1 MISVG
6 RWLWRWLSP
15 AALVAAAIAAA
26 ALPPSAG
33 VSASD
38 HAYLGSLHLVVGTSG
53 TLAGYQENGFGGL
66 TAGRLPGELFVDN
79 LSRRPDQVTVD
90 SASNQLRLRYG
101 DTAASKFNSAGNLHY
116 FRVQA
121 RAEDNTILGEANLW
135 DATHCAARTLC
146 ATLGGSLAG
155 QDTKAVALDFFD
167 AAQEALSANPGS
179 RQHIAFVAA
188 ALSANATGFDSSNGK
203 LVEGR
208 FPETWF
214 SGGIAQP
221 SIEGFVVKHGAT
233 GRVMEMAYDPSAAVG
248 LWRSGPADYRRWRL
262 ILRDR
267 TGEEVARVRMRDS
280 LAGMSATER
289 RCGDATA
296 QRRLCLAYD
305 APDLDGANYRGQV
318 MMVHIEDVGII
329 SLVERAPGGAVGG
342 QLILTVFGGV
352 LAGVKA
358 RRMRSPVREL
368 VILVF
373 MAGAS
378 LILPLMDV
386 GSIFWTGGILA
397 LAGLAAAALFFL
409 RGSK

>member
-1 MISVG
+1 MVSVG
-6 RWLWRWLSP
+6 RSLWRWLSI
-15 AALVAAAIAAA
+15 AAFAAA
-26 ALPPSAG
+26 AMAAAVVSPSAH
-33 VSASD
+33 VSASG
-38 HAYLGSLHLVVGTSG
+38 HAYLGSVHLVVGASG

-66 TAGRLPGELFVDN
+66 TAGRLPAALFVDDV
-79 LSRRPDQVTVD
+79 SRRPDLVTVD
-90 SASNQLRLRYG
+90 STSYELRFSYADTQESLFKTAAALRY
-101 DTAASKFNSAGNLHY
+101 L
-116 FRVQA
+116 RVQV
-121 RAEDNTILGEANLW
+121 RAEDNAILGEANLW
-135 DATHCAARTLC
+135 DSTPCAARTLC
-146 ATLGGSLAG
+146 ATLDGSLAG
-155 QDTKAVALDFFD
+155 HDTKAVALDFFD
-167 AAQEALSANPGS
+167 AAREALGANPGS
-179 RQHIAFVAA
+179 RQHVAFVAA
-188 ALSANATGFDSSNGK
+188 EAGASATGFDSSNGK

-208 FPETWF
+208 FPENWF
-214 SGGIAQP
+214 SGGTTQP
-221 SIEGFVVKHGAT
+221 VEGFVVKHGAT

-280 LAGMSATER
+280 LAGMSETER

-305 APDLDGANYRGQV
+305 APDFDGAPYRGQV
-318 MMVHIEDVGII
+318 MMVHIEDVGIV

-358 RRMRSPVREL
+358 RRMRSPVREV
-368 VILVF
+368 VILLF
-373 MAGAS
+373 MAASS
-378 LILPLMDV
+378 LILPLLDV

-409 RGSK
+409 RGNK